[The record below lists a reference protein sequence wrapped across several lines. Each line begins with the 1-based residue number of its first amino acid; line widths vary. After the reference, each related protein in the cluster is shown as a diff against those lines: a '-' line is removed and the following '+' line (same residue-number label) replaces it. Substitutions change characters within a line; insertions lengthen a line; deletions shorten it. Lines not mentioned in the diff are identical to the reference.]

1 MTNLSLPSKLK
12 LPPLIFAGLL
22 VLATLGAWLQMPWL
36 SSAALVLGLA
46 LGVLQ
51 SRHSNAML
59 ATLEQLRDISND
71 VGRGF
76 FDRRFTHIASNDR
89 LGELCWNINDM
100 LDQLETFF
108 REVDSSFK
116 AASEEHYYRVAMPVG
131 LHGSFRSTLENIN
144 VSLGAMKENARHA
157 MRNVMISR
165 LSELNNRNLLNN
177 LVTNQGDLK
186 TVCDRMQ
193 EVTGIVRQTAC
204 DVAESQSSV
213 QTLVSAM
220 TQISSMID
228 HTNAAMIQL
237 NSRGEAV
244 SRAVELI
251 TSIADQTNLLALNAA
266 IEAARAGEAGR
277 GFAVVADEVRKLA
290 ENTKHASSEIGVV
303 MQALT
308 REASNM
314 LDEAGAMKNVADS
327 SRGIIGEVEQKFSR
341 FAESAQATE
350 RNVTYAQDVS
360 FASLVK
366 IDHVVYKQR
375 AYRVIEEGTKS
386 EVVTA
391 VNVDHHNCRLG
402 KWYDGMGR
410 EQFGSSSC
418 YARLEPAHAEVHN
431 AAHRAI
437 ALVDGGW
444 EHDSEVQSRIFVTF
458 KAMEEASGKV
468 MDGMDAMVVE
478 KYGRE
483 RA

>member
-1 MTNLSLPSKLK
+1 
-12 LPPLIFAGLL
+12 LPPFIFAGLL
-22 VLATLGAWLQMPWL
+22 VLAALGAWLQMPWL
-36 SSAALVLGLA
+36 SIAVLVFGMALS
-46 LGVLQ
+46 VLQ
-51 SRHSNAML
+51 WRQSNAML
-59 ATLEQLRDISND
+59 ATLEQLHDISSD

-76 FDRRFTHIASNDR
+76 FDRRFTNIASKDQ

-116 AASEEHYYRVAMPVG
+116 AATDARYYRKVMPVG
-131 LHGSFRSTLENIN
+131 LHGTFRTTLEDIN
-144 VSLGAMKENARHA
+144 VSLGAMKESACHA
-157 MRNVMISR
+157 MHNAMTSR

-186 TVCDRMQ
+186 IVCDRMQ
-193 EVTGIVRQTAC
+193 EVTDIARQTAR
-204 DVAESQSSV
+204 DVEESQSSV

-228 HTNAAMIQL
+228 HTNATIAQL

-314 LDEAGAMKNVADS
+314 LEEASAMKSVADS

-341 FAESAQATE
+341 FAGSALATE
-350 RNVTYAQDVS
+350 RNVSYAQDIS

-375 AYRVIEEGTKS
+375 AYRVIAEGAQS

-410 EQFGSSSC
+410 EQFGASPG
-418 YARLEPAHAEVHN
+418 YGKLEPVHAEVHN

-437 ALVDGGW
+437 ALVEQGW
-444 EHDSEVQSRIFVTF
+444 EHSIEVQSRIFDTF
-458 KAMEEASGKV
+458 KAMEDASSKV
-468 MDGMDAMVVE
+468 MDGMDGMVVE

>member
-1 MTNLSLPSKLK
+1 MMNLSLPSKLK
-12 LPPLIFAGLL
+12 LPPLLFAGLL

-36 SSAALVLGLA
+36 SVVALAAGLT
-46 LGVLQ
+46 LSVLQ
-51 SRHSNAML
+51 WRQSSAML

-76 FDRRFTHIASNDR
+76 FERRFTNIVNNDR

-116 AASEEHYYRVAMPVG
+116 AASDERYYRKAMPVG
-131 LHGSFRSTLENIN
+131 LHGSFRTTLENIN
-144 VSLGAMKENARHA
+144 VSLGAMKESAYHA
-157 MRNVMISR
+157 MRNVMTSR
-165 LSELNNRNLLNN
+165 LSDLNNRNLLNN

-193 EVTGIVRQTAC
+193 EVTGIARQTAR

-228 HTNAAMIQL
+228 HTNTTIAQL

-308 REASNM
+308 REASTM
-314 LDEAGAMKNVADS
+314 LDEASAMKSVADS
-327 SRGIIGEVEQKFSR
+327 SRGIICEVEQKFSR
-341 FAESAQATE
+341 FAESALATE

-375 AYRVIEEGTKS
+375 TYRVIAEGAQS

-402 KWYDGMGR
+402 KWYDGKGM
-410 EQFGSSSC
+410 EQFGATPG
-418 YARLEPAHAEVHN
+418 YGKLEPVHAEVHN

-437 ALVDGGW
+437 SLVEQGW
-444 EHDSEVQSRIFVTF
+444 EHDVEVQNRIFDTF
-458 KAMEEASGKV
+458 KAMEDASSKV
-468 MDGMDAMVVE
+468 MDGMDSMVVE

-483 RA
+483 RV

>member
-36 SSAALVLGLA
+36 SVVALAVGAVLS
-46 LGVLQ
+46 VLQ
-51 SRHSNAML
+51 WRQSSAML
-59 ATLEQLRDISND
+59 ATLEQLREISND

-76 FDRRFTHIASNDR
+76 FDRRFTSITSKDR

-116 AASEEHYYRVAMPVG
+116 STSEARYFRKAMPVG
-131 LHGSFRSTLENIN
+131 LHGTFRTALENIN
-144 VSLGAMKENARHA
+144 VSLGALKENAQHA
-157 MRNVMISR
+157 MHNVMTSR

-177 LVTNQGDLK
+177 LVTNQRDLK
-186 TVCDRMQ
+186 IVCDRMQ
-193 EVTGIVRQTAC
+193 EVTDISRQTAR

-213 QTLVSAM
+213 QTLVRAM

-228 HTNAAMIQL
+228 HTNTTMAQL

-244 SRAVELI
+244 SRAVKLI

-290 ENTKHASSEIGVV
+290 ENTKLASSEIGVV

-308 REASNM
+308 REAATM

-327 SRGIIGEVEQKFSR
+327 SRGIIGEVEQRFSR
-341 FAESAQATE
+341 FAESAFSTE
-350 RNVTYAQDVS
+350 SNVTYAQDIS

-375 AYRVIEEGTKS
+375 AYRVIAEGTQA

-391 VNVDHHNCRLG
+391 VSVDHHNCRLG
-402 KWYDGMGR
+402 KWYEGMGR
-410 EQFGSSSC
+410 EQFGASPG
-418 YARLEPAHAEVHN
+418 YAKLEPVHAEVHN

-437 ALVDGGW
+437 ALVEQGW
-444 EHDSEVQSRIFVTF
+444 EHDAEVQNRIFDTF
-458 KAMEEASGKV
+458 KAMEDASSKV
-468 MDGMDAMVVE
+468 MEGMDSMVVE

-483 RA
+483 KA